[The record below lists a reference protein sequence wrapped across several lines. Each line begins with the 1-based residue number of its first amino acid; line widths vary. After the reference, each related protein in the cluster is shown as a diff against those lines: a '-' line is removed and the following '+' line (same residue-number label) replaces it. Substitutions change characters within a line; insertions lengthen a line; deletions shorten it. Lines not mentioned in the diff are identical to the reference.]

1 MLSYYINANGLVEV
15 RGMAELEPVRDVELE
30 LVERCQR
37 GDRAAFEEIFMLYR
51 DDVFRFAFLVVRD
64 ASLAQ
69 DVVQEAFLKVFRS
82 IAKFQFRSSFKSWL
96 YRVAVNEA
104 ITILR
109 RRKIKEE
116 LAPAPGA
123 ARETGVA
130 SPARAWQPEEAALD
144 SEERRLLHFAID
156 QLDPVHRSV
165 VVLKYFHEFSD
176 TEIAAIIGCPP
187 GTVKSRL
194 HRARELLRHYMA
206 RQMGRPD
213 LVALSYTRLSH
224 NHSPLVPCEE

>member
-1 MLSYYINANGLVEV
+1 
-15 RGMAELEPVRDVELE
+15 MAELEPVRDVELE
-30 LVERCQR
+30 LVERCQH
-37 GDRAAFEEIFMLYR
+37 GDRFAFEELFMLYR

-64 ASLAQ
+64 TSLAQ

-116 LAPAPGA
+116 LDPTPGA
-123 ARETGVA
+123 TLGQGALPPSRD
-130 SPARAWQPEEAALD
+130 WQPEEAALD

-156 QLDPVHRSV
+156 QLDAVHRSV

-176 TEIAAIIGCPP
+176 TEIATVLGCPP

-194 HRARELLRHYMA
+194 HRARELLRHQMA

-213 LVALSYTRLSH
+213 LVALSYTRLAN
-224 NHSPLVPCEE
+224 NHSPLVPIEE

>member
-1 MLSYYINANGLVEV
+1 
-15 RGMAELEPVRDVELE
+15 MAELEPVRDVEFE
-30 LVERCQR
+30 LVERCQG
-37 GDRAAFEEIFMLYR
+37 GDRSAFEDLFMLYR

-82 IAKFQFRSSFKSWL
+82 IGKFQFRSSFKSWL

-109 RRKIKEE
+109 RRKLKEE
-116 LAPAPGA
+116 LDPAPGA
-123 ARETGVA
+123 TLDHNSTPSRD
-130 SPARAWQPEEAALD
+130 WQPEEAALD
-144 SEERRLLHFAID
+144 SEERRLLHFAIG

-176 TEIAAIIGCPP
+176 TEIASVIGCPA

-213 LVALSYTRLSH
+213 LVALSYTRLS
-224 NHSPLVPCEE
+224 NNSPLVPCEE

>member
-1 MLSYYINANGLVEV
+1 
-15 RGMAELEPVRDVELE
+15 MAELEPVRDVEFD
-30 LVERCQR
+30 LVERCQA
-37 GDRAAFEEIFMLYR
+37 GDRSAFEELFMLYR
-51 DDVFRFAFLVVRD
+51 EDVFRFAFLVVRD
-64 ASLAQ
+64 PSLAQ

-82 IAKFQFRSSFKSWL
+82 IEKFQFRSSFKSWL

-116 LAPAPGA
+116 LEPTPGA
-123 ARETGVA
+123 TREQGGIAARD
-130 SPARAWQPEEAALD
+130 WQPEEAFLD
-144 SEERRLLHFAID
+144 GEERRLLRIAIG

-176 TEIAAIIGCPP
+176 MEIASIIGCPP

-194 HRARELLRHYMA
+194 HRARDLLRHHMA
-206 RQMGRPD
+206 KQMGRPD
-213 LVALSYTRLSH
+213 LVALSYTRLTH
-224 NHSPLVPCEE
+224 HTPLVPCEE

>member
-1 MLSYYINANGLVEV
+1 
-15 RGMAELEPVRDVELE
+15 MAELEPVRDVEIE
-30 LVERCQR
+30 LVERCQT
-37 GDRAAFEEIFMLYR
+37 GDRSAFEDLFTLYR

-64 ASLAQ
+64 SSLAQ

-82 IAKFQFRSSFKSWL
+82 IGKFQFRSSFKSWL

-116 LAPAPGA
+116 LDPAPGA
-123 ARETGVA
+123 TRDQSSAPSRD
-130 SPARAWQPEEAALD
+130 WQPEEAALD
-144 SEERRLLHFAID
+144 SEERRFLHAAIG

-176 TEIAAIIGCPP
+176 TEIATVIGCPA

-213 LVALSYTRLSH
+213 LVALSYTRLS
-224 NHSPLVPCEE
+224 NNSPLVPCEE

>member
-1 MLSYYINANGLVEV
+1 
-15 RGMAELEPVRDVELE
+15 MAELEPICGPDEEFLMI
-30 LVERCQR
+30 ERCQA
-37 GDRAAFEEIFMLYR
+37 GDRIAFEELFNLYR
-51 DDVFRFAFLVVRD
+51 DDVFRFSYLVVRD
-64 ASLAQ
+64 TSLAQ

-82 IAKFQFRSSFKSWL
+82 IGKFQFRSSFKSWL

-109 RRKIKEE
+109 RRKLKEDLE
-116 LAPAPGA
+116 PTPDASRSQLFAS
-123 ARETGVA
+123 RE
-130 SPARAWQPEEAALD
+130 WQPEEAVLE
-144 SEERRLLHFAID
+144 SEERRLLRWAIG

-176 TEIAAIIGCPP
+176 TEIAAVIGCPA

-194 HRARELLRHYMA
+194 HRARELLRNAMA

-213 LVALSYTRLSH
+213 LVALSYARLSS
-224 NHSPLVPCEE
+224 NPV

>member
-1 MLSYYINANGLVEV
+1 MV
-15 RGMAELEPVRDVELE
+15 AELEPVYGPEDETQLI
-30 LVERCQR
+30 ERCQA
-37 GDRAAFEEIFMLYR
+37 GDRQAFEEIFYLYR
-51 DDVFRFAFLVVRD
+51 DDVFRFAYLVVRD

-82 IAKFQFRSSFKSWL
+82 IEKFQFRSSFKSWL

-116 LAPAPGA
+116 LDPMPDASRG
-123 ARETGVA
+123 RESQQT
-130 SPARAWQPEEAALD
+130 SREWQPEEAVLE
-144 SEERRLLHFAID
+144 SEERQLLRWAVG
-156 QLDPVHRSV
+156 QLDPVHRTV
-165 VVLKYFHEFSD
+165 VVLKYFDEFSD
-176 TEIAAIIGCPP
+176 TEIAAVIGCPP

-194 HRARELLRHYMA
+194 HRARELLRNAMA

-213 LVALSYTRLSH
+213 LVALSYARLS
-224 NHSPLVPCEE
+224 NNLA

>member
-1 MLSYYINANGLVEV
+1 MV
-15 RGMAELEPVRDVELE
+15 AELQPVYTPDSEFALIA
-30 LVERCQR
+30 RCQH
-37 GDRAAFEEIFMLYR
+37 GDRAAFEELFYLYR
-51 DDVFRFAFLVVRD
+51 DDVFRFAYLVVRD

-82 IAKFQFRSSFKSWL
+82 IVKFQFRSSFKSWL

-104 ITILR
+104 ITLLR
-109 RRKIKEE
+109 RRKVREDLE
-116 LAPAPGA
+116 PAPETTHSNGLTSV
-123 ARETGVA
+123 ARE
-130 SPARAWQPEEAALD
+130 WQPEEAALE
-144 SEERRLLHFAID
+144 SEERRMLRWAIG

-176 TEIAAIIGCPP
+176 TEIAAAVGCPA

-194 HRARELLRHYMA
+194 HRARELLRNTMA

-213 LVALSYTRLSH
+213 LVAISYARLSS
-224 NHSPLVPCEE
+224 NPM

>member
-1 MLSYYINANGLVEV
+1 
-15 RGMAELEPVRDVELE
+15 MAELEPVYGPENEIL
-30 LVERCQR
+30 LIERCQE
-37 GDRAAFEEIFMLYR
+37 GDRRAFEEIFNLYR
-51 DDVFRFAFLVVRD
+51 DDVFRFAYLVVRD
-64 ASLAQ
+64 QSLAQ

-82 IAKFQFRSSFKSWL
+82 IGKFQFRSSFKSWL

-109 RRKIKEE
+109 RRRVKEE
-116 LAPAPGA
+116 LEAAPDLNRGRGA
-123 ARETGVA
+123 GNSARD
-130 SPARAWQPEEAALD
+130 WQPEEAALE
-144 SEERRLLHFAID
+144 SEERRLLRWAIG

-176 TEIAAIIGCPP
+176 TEIAAVIGCPP

-194 HRARELLRHYMA
+194 HRARELLRNTMA

-213 LVALSYTRLSH
+213 LVALSYARLS
-224 NHSPLVPCEE
+224 NNPV

>member
-1 MLSYYINANGLVEV
+1 
-15 RGMAELEPVRDVELE
+15 MAELEPICGADEEYL
-30 LVERCQR
+30 LIERCQA
-37 GDRAAFEEIFMLYR
+37 GDRIAFEELFYMYR
-51 DDVFRFAFLVVRD
+51 DDVFRFSYLVVRD
-64 ASLAQ
+64 TSLAQ

-82 IAKFQFRSSFKSWL
+82 IGKFQFRSSFKSWL

-109 RRKIKEE
+109 RRKLKEDLE
-116 LAPAPGA
+116 PSPD
-123 ARETGVA
+123 A
-130 SPARAWQPEEAALD
+130 SRSQVFASRDWQPEEAVLE
-144 SEERRLLHFAID
+144 SEERRLLRWAIG

-176 TEIAAIIGCPP
+176 TEIASVIGCPP

-194 HRARELLRHYMA
+194 HRARELLRNAMA

-213 LVALSYTRLSH
+213 LVALSYARLSS
-224 NHSPLVPCEE
+224 NPV

>member
-1 MLSYYINANGLVEV
+1 
-15 RGMAELEPVRDVELE
+15 MAELEPVRDVEFD
-30 LVERCQR
+30 LVERCQA
-37 GDRAAFEEIFMLYR
+37 GDRSAFEELFTIYR

-64 ASLAQ
+64 TSLAQ

-82 IAKFQFRSSFKSWL
+82 IGKFQFRSSFKSWL

-104 ITILR
+104 ITLLR

-116 LAPAPGA
+116 LDPTPGA
-123 ARETGVA
+123 NRDHQNSSPSRE
-130 SPARAWQPEEAALD
+130 WQPEEAVLD
-144 SEERRLLHFAID
+144 SEERRLLRFAIG

-194 HRARELLRHYMA
+194 HRARELLRHSMA

-213 LVALSYTRLSH
+213 LVALSYSRLS
-224 NHSPLVPCEE
+224 STSSLVPCEE

>member
-1 MLSYYINANGLVEV
+1 
-15 RGMAELEPVRDVELE
+15 MAELEPVRFGDIEFALI
-30 LVERCQR
+30 ERCQA
-37 GDRAAFEEIFMLYR
+37 GDRSAFEEIFSLYR

-116 LAPAPGA
+116 LDPAPGA
-123 ARETGVA
+123 AREHTAGG
-130 SPARAWQPEEAALD
+130 AREWQPEEAALD
-144 SEERRLLHFAID
+144 SEERQILRVAIG

-176 TEIAAIIGCPP
+176 TEIAAVIGCPP

-194 HRARELLRHYMA
+194 HRARELLRHSMA

-213 LVALSYTRLSH
+213 LVALSYNRLS
-224 NHSPLVPCEE
+224 NNNSPLVPLEE

>member
-1 MLSYYINANGLVEV
+1 
-15 RGMAELEPVRDVELE
+15 MAELQPVRDVEIE
-30 LVERCQR
+30 LVERCQA
-37 GDRAAFEEIFMLYR
+37 GDRCAFEDLFMLYR

-64 ASLAQ
+64 AALAQ
-69 DVVQEAFLKVFRS
+69 DVVQETFLKVFRS

-116 LAPAPGA
+116 LDPAPGLTRDQGA
-123 ARETGVA
+123 V
-130 SPARAWQPEEAALD
+130 PARDWQPEEAALD
-144 SEERRLLHFAID
+144 SEERRLLHRAIG
-156 QLDPVHRSV
+156 QLDPMHRSV

-176 TEIAAIIGCPP
+176 TEIAAVIGCPP

-194 HRARELLRHYMA
+194 HRARELLRHFMA

-224 NHSPLVPCEE
+224 PIPLVTCEE

>member
-1 MLSYYINANGLVEV
+1 MSVV
-15 RGMAELEPVRDVELE
+15 AELEPVYGAEAETVLI
-30 LVERCQR
+30 ERCQS
-37 GDRAAFEEIFMLYR
+37 GDRMAFEELFYLYR
-51 DDVFRFAFLVVRD
+51 DDVFRFAYLVVRD

-82 IAKFQFRSSFKSWL
+82 IHKFQFRSSFKSWL

-109 RRKIKEE
+109 RRRVKEDLE
-116 LAPAPGA
+116 PTPDANRGRDA
-123 ARETGVA
+123 AQATRD
-130 SPARAWQPEEAALD
+130 WQPEEAVLE
-144 SEERRLLHFAID
+144 SEERRLLRWAIG

-165 VVLKYFHEFSD
+165 VVLKYFDEFSD
-176 TEIAAIIGCPP
+176 TEIAAVIGCPP

-194 HRARELLRHYMA
+194 HRARELLRNAMA

-213 LVALSYTRLSH
+213 LVALSYARLS
-224 NHSPLVPCEE
+224 NNPA

>member
-1 MLSYYINANGLVEV
+1 
-15 RGMAELEPVRDVELE
+15 MAELEPVRDVEFE
-30 LVERCQR
+30 LVERCQS
-37 GDRAAFEEIFMLYR
+37 GDRSAFEELFMLYR

-82 IAKFQFRSSFKSWL
+82 IANFQFRSSFKSWL

-116 LAPAPGA
+116 LDPTPGA
-123 ARETGVA
+123 TVDQAGTPPSRD
-130 SPARAWQPEEAALD
+130 WQPEEAALD
-144 SEERRLLHFAID
+144 SEERRLLRFAIE

-176 TEIAAIIGCPP
+176 TEIAAVIGCPP

-213 LVALSYTRLSH
+213 LLALSYNRLS
-224 NHSPLVPCEE
+224 NSSPLVPCEE

>member
-1 MLSYYINANGLVEV
+1 
-15 RGMAELEPVRDVELE
+15 MAELEPVRFGDVESE
-30 LVERCQR
+30 LIERCQA
-37 GDRAAFEEIFMLYR
+37 GDRSAFEEIFSLYR

-64 ASLAQ
+64 SSLAQ

-116 LAPAPGA
+116 LDPAPGTVRDQSTSGS
-123 ARETGVA
+123 RE
-130 SPARAWQPEEAALD
+130 WQPEEAALD
-144 SEERRLLHFAID
+144 SEERRLLRFAIG

-176 TEIAAIIGCPP
+176 TEIAAVIGCPP

-194 HRARELLRHYMA
+194 HRARELLRHQMA

-213 LVALSYTRLSH
+213 LVALSYNRLS
-224 NHSPLVPCEE
+224 NNSSFVPVEE

>member
-1 MLSYYINANGLVEV
+1 
-15 RGMAELEPVRDVELE
+15 MAEVEPVRDIEAD
-30 LVERCQR
+30 LVLRCQG
-37 GDRAAFEEIFMLYR
+37 GDRGAFEELFTIYR
-51 DDVFRFAFLVVRD
+51 DDVFRFAYLVVRD
-64 ASLAQ
+64 SSLAQ

-82 IAKFQFRSSFKSWL
+82 IAKFQFRSGFKSWL

-104 ITILR
+104 ITLLR
-109 RRKIKEE
+109 RRKVREE
-116 LAPAPGA
+116 LEPMPGA
-123 ARETGVA
+123 GREQQGDSA
-130 SPARAWQPEEAALD
+130 SAVRDWQPEEAVLD
-144 SEERRLLHFAID
+144 SEERRLLRSAIG

-194 HRARELLRHYMA
+194 HRARELLRHQMA

-224 NHSPLVPCEE
+224 NSSFVLCEE

>member
-1 MLSYYINANGLVEV
+1 MV
-15 RGMAELEPVRDVELE
+15 AELEPIYGHDAEIL
-30 LVERCQR
+30 LIERCQA
-37 GDRAAFEEIFMLYR
+37 GDRQAFEEIFYLYR
-51 DDVFRFAFLVVRD
+51 DDVFRFSYLVVRD
-64 ASLAQ
+64 TSLAQ

-82 IAKFQFRSSFKSWL
+82 IEKFQFRSSFKSWL

-109 RRKIKEE
+109 RRKVKEDLE
-116 LAPAPGA
+116 PMPDISNDRA
-123 ARETGVA
+123 AANATRD
-130 SPARAWQPEEAALD
+130 WQPEEAVLE
-144 SEERRLLHFAID
+144 SEERQLLRWAIG

-176 TEIAAIIGCPP
+176 TEIGAIIGCPP

-194 HRARELLRHYMA
+194 HRARELLRNTMA

-213 LVALSYTRLSH
+213 LVALSYARLS
-224 NHSPLVPCEE
+224 NNPV